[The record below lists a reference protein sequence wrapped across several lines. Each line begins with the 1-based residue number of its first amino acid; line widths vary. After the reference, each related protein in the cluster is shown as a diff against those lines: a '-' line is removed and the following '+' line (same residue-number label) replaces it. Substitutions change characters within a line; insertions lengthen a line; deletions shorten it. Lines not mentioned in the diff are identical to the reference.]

1 MIDKILQISKRE
13 LNSNIDYS
21 KYIEIVKKVPNY
33 QGFFFEEAGKE
44 HYRLLSYISSLYKDS
59 LLIDIGTYQGF
70 SALALGYNQS
80 NKVLSYDII
89 QNESVDILKAYEIC
103 SNITFNVQN
112 ILNNFNIVHSS
123 PFIILDTAH
132 DGNFENIFINK
143 LIEEK
148 WNGILLMDDI
158 LEYPALYKIWNS
170 IKLEKYELTS
180 KGHWSGTGAILFNG
194 NY

>member
-1 MIDKILQISKRE
+1 MIDKILQISKKE
-13 LNSNIDYS
+13 LNRDIDYS
-21 KYIEIVKKVPNY
+21 KYIEMVKKIPNY

-44 HYRLLSYISSLYKDS
+44 HYRLLSYISSLYDDS
-59 LLIDIGTYQGF
+59 ILIDIGTYQGF

-89 QNESVDILKAYEIC
+89 GNESVNILKDHDIC
-103 SNITFNVQN
+103 DNIKFKIEN

-132 DGNFENIFINK
+132 DGDFENIFINK
-143 LIEEK
+143 LTEEK
-148 WNGILLMDDI
+148 WSGILLIDDI
-158 LEYPALYKIWNS
+158 LEYPALFKIWNS
-170 IKLEKYELTS
+170 TKLEKYELTS